1 MTFEKG
7 NKLGNGRP
15 KGAPNK
21 LTTSF
26 KELVAKTYQELED
39 RRDKG
44 LLSWAVEN
52 ESDFYKIASKLI
64 PADMQTQL
72 TGELLIK
79 VIREGNNPE
88 TSSTS

>member
-1 MTFEKG
+1 MPFEKG
-7 NKLGNGRP
+7 HKLGTGRP

-26 KELVAKTYQELED
+26 KELVAKTYHELED
-39 RRDKG
+39 KRGKG
-44 LLSWAVEN
+44 LLSWATEN

-64 PADMQTQL
+64 PAEMQTQM

-79 VIREGNNPE
+79 VIREGNNPK
-88 TSSTS
+88 TT